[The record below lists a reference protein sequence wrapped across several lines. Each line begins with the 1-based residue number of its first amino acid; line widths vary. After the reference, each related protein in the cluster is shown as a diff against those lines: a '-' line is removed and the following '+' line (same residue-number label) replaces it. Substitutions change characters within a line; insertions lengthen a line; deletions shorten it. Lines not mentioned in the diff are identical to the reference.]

1 MGFGGKWVD
10 TSLVDGPDFGLI
22 YKGENAI
29 KVWKEDWGCGD
40 PTDPTTLTPK
50 VYQGTSKKPGDDGYP
65 YDGSYG
71 VHWDEFCFRDEL
83 MTPATMGVPAR
94 LSKLTIAAIED
105 LGYLVDYEAADN
117 SGTADEYDG
126 KDTTCGCGC
135 NPCIDPPAETIQ
147 PQLSDGA
154 RDAAVAYGLEL
165 LSQNKLPASL
175 VDDAKNDGLI
185 YVGDK
190 MVFVIIE
197 ENGNIYDVLV
207 TSDMG
212 SN

>member
-1 MGFGGKWVD
+1 MGFGGLWVD

-50 VYQGTSKKPGDDGYP
+50 VYLETDKEPGKVGYP

-94 LSKLTIAAIED
+94 LSKLTIADIED

-135 NPCIDPPAETIQ
+135 DPCIDPPAETIQ
-147 PQLSDGA
+147 FELSDDA